1 MNIPLRFESVE
12 LPPEAERLRQELRE
26 FLATDPALQTVGS
39 RSWADFDRDFSR
51 RLGARGWIGM
61 TWPRQ
66 YGGQERSA
74 LERFVVLEELLA
86 AGAPVTAHW
95 VADRQV
101 GPMLLR
107 YGTEAQRQA
116 ILPRIASGDCV
127 FCIGMSEPDSGSDL
141 ASIRTR
147 AVPVEG
153 GWIVNGTKLWTS
165 YAHRAD
171 YMVLLCR
178 TTLPTE
184 QNRHAGISQMLVDM
198 KTPGIGVRAVHD
210 LTGGHH
216 FDEVSFQDVF
226 LPAEALVGQ
235 EGAGWKQVMHELGYE
250 RSGPERLLSSYL
262 LFREFLR
269 QQTDTL
275 DRAALADIGRL
286 AAQLWTLRRMSLSV
300 AGLLQAGQSVDVE
313 AALVKDLGAMMEQE
327 TPEILRRHL
336 DLEPAPVGGSDLA
349 SLLGGVVLTAP
360 SFSLRGGTR
369 EVLRSIIA
377 RGLGLR

>member
-1 MNIPLRFESVE
+1 MTIPLRFEPLA
-12 LPPEAERLRQELRE
+12 LPPEAERLRSEVRE
-26 FLATDPALQTVGS
+26 FLAADPALRDVGS
-39 RSWADFDRDFSR
+39 RSWADFDQEFSR

-107 YGTEAQRQA
+107 YGSEAQRQA
-116 ILPRIASGDCV
+116 MLPRIARGDCV

-147 AVPVEG
+147 AEAVDG

-171 YMVLLCR
+171 HMVLLCR
-178 TTLPTE
+178 TAAPTE
-184 QNRHAGISQMLVDM
+184 QNRHGGISQMLVDM
-198 KTPGIGVRAVHD
+198 KTPGIGVRPVRD

-235 EGAGWKQVMHELGYE
+235 EGAAWKQVMHELGYE

-262 LFREFLR
+262 LFREFVR
-269 QQTDTL
+269 HEAAAGN
-275 DRAALADIGRL
+275 RAAAADIGRL
-286 AAQLWTLRRMSLSV
+286 AAHLWTLRRMSLSV
-300 AGLLQAGQSVDVE
+300 AGLLQAGQAVDVE
-313 AALVKDLGAMMEQE
+313 AALVKDLGALLEQE
-327 TPEILRRHL
+327 TPEVLRRHL
-336 DLEPAPVGGSDLA
+336 DLEPAPVEGNDLA

>member
-1 MNIPLRFESVE
+1 MSVSLHFQATA
-12 LPPEAERLRQELRE
+12 LPPAAIQLRQEVRD
-26 FLATDPALQTVGS
+26 FLASDPAMRGPAPKNWS
-39 RSWADFDRDFSR
+39 HFDADFTR
-51 RLGARGWIGM
+51 RLGQRGWIGM

-107 YGTEAQRQA
+107 YGSEEQRQH
-116 ILPRIASGDCV
+116 ILPRIARGECT

-147 AVPVEG
+147 AVPDEEG
-153 GWIVNGTKLWTS
+153 WVVNGTKLWTS
-165 YAHRAD
+165 YAHRAH

-178 TTLPTE
+178 TSAADE
-184 QNRHAGISQMLVDM
+184 KNRHGGISQMLVDM
-198 KTPGIGVRAVHD
+198 NAPGISVKPVRD

-216 FDEVSFQDVF
+216 FDEVNFRDVR
-226 LPAEALVGQ
+226 LPREALVGQ
-235 EGAGWKQVMHELGYE
+235 EGGGWKQVMHELGYE
-250 RSGPERLLSSYL
+250 RSGPERLLSSFVL
-262 LFREFLR
+262 LREFLR
-269 QQTDTL
+269 DQAVNSGKD
-275 DRAALADIGRL
+275 AARDIGRL
-286 AAQLWTLRRMSLSV
+286 ATELWTLRRMSLSV
-300 AGLLQAGQSVDVE
+300 AGLLQEGQALDVE
-313 AALVKDLGAMMEQE
+313 AALVKDLGALLEQE
-327 TPEILRRHL
+327 TPEVVRRHS
-336 DLEPAPVGGSDLA
+336 DVEPRMGGGEGLA
-349 SLLGGVVLTAP
+349 AQLGEIVLSAP

-369 EVLRSIIA
+369 EVLRSIVA